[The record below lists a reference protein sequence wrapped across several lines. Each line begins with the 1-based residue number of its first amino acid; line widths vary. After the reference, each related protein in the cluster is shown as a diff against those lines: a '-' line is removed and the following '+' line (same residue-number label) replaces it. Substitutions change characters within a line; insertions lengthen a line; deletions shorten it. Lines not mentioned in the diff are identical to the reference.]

1 MKKIPALVAICAL
14 VLPRALSAEAFEG
27 KVSMKITSTN
37 ASKDAPQSIQYVM
50 KEGLMKIEIATDKGQ
65 ASMIMDFKN
74 QQMLMLMP
82 QQRMYMV
89 QPFPQPPANQAGG
102 SGAKD
107 LGTEVQVTTEKAN
120 ILGYE
125 CTKLVSTSSAGSAEV
140 WVTDQLGTFMGLSPG
155 AGGPGHRP
163 QVVQA
168 WEAAL
173 KGKGYFPM
181 RVVATKGGQGTF
193 RLEVTSVQKV
203 SVPDS
208 EFAPPEGWRK
218 LDIGA
223 MMGGALP
230 GGFPGA
236 RPSGNN

>member
-1 MKKIPALVAICAL
+1 
-14 VLPRALSAEAFEG
+14 
-27 KVSMKITSTN
+27 
-37 ASKDAPQSIQYVM
+37 M
-50 KEGLMKIEIATDKGQ
+50 KEGFMRIEIATAKGQ

-89 QPFPQPPANQAGG
+89 QPFPQSPANQAAGP
-102 SGAKD
+102 GAKQ
-107 LGTEVQVTTEKAN
+107 LGTDVQVTTEKDT

-125 CTKLVSTSSAGSAEV
+125 CTKLVSSSADGSAEV

-155 AGGPGHRP
+155 SGGPGRRP
-163 QVVQA
+163 QIPQA

-181 RVVATKGGQGTF
+181 RVVATKNGQGTF
-193 RLEVTSVQKV
+193 RLDVTSVQKM

-208 EFAPPEGWRK
+208 EFAAPDGWRK

-223 MMGGALP
+223 MMGGAMP
-230 GGFPGA
+230 GVFPGA
-236 RPSGNN
+236 RPGANN